1 MFSGVD
7 MDFSG
12 VEYFVMFCKPYT
24 AYTFYHVLCVEW
36 IWILVGLNILLVC
49 CEKELEDMDFVD
61 FSVKV
66 VNV

>member
-1 MFSGVD
+1 

-24 AYTFYHVLCVEW
+24 AYTFYYVLCVEW
-36 IWILVGLNILLVC
+36 IWILLILLVC

-61 FSVKV
+61 FSVTV
-66 VNV
+66 MNV